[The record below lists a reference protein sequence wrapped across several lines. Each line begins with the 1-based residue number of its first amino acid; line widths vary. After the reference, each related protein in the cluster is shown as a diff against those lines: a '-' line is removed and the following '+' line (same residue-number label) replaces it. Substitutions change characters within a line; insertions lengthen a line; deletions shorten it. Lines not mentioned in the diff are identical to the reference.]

1 MIEKV
6 SVDNDMLYLKTS
18 DNKDFLFRSSKVA
31 SSTTSGSSP
40 SIKAWHEAI
49 QLQKSI
55 AYSRSRASSSS
66 DTRNRNASISG
77 SYVTP
82 TPTITHVIHDSNSS
96 VLATNVSYGT
106 TVVSSTLPDTE
117 TITILLSDGTK
128 VPPISIP
135 SSTKEVSKT
144 VSHPTLGGLSFD
156 ISYERQALRKTPSLV
171 EGLFSLPLLAFGIAH
186 GILTASD
193 HLEKLPVPIPST
205 ISELYP
211 TTLVLVV
218 MTHLFLA
225 PTVMRFSLCVTA
237 KLPGWDQEEVEAT
250 PKLSEEDLKADAVM
264 ASASASDA
272 ADQRTCLYIIANEF
286 RAALNED
293 TQDID
298 IEKLLVAASSFL
310 ELLRAQGPAM
320 ALGVKDFQGN
330 HKKANS
336 FYSKDKVAYSN
347 MKALLVGE
355 KDTGIH
361 KPGGVNKD
369 PSSAAG
375 LLWMRRSIAYQLT
388 FFQKHLNS
396 PDESFVQAAEKA
408 YAEEL
413 EPFHGWLLKK
423 IFGKVVSNVPTK
435 EDFEK
440 NVAPNISCNRSEVVT
455 ADLKHFVEKVG
466 PVIKVWKQIFA
477 DLDLEDVRKV

>member
-1 MIEKV
+1 
-6 SVDNDMLYLKTS
+6 
-18 DNKDFLFRSSKVA
+18 
-31 SSTTSGSSP
+31 
-40 SIKAWHEAI
+40 
-49 QLQKSI
+49 
-55 AYSRSRASSSS
+55 
-66 DTRNRNASISG
+66 
-77 SYVTP
+77 VTP

-96 VLATNVSYGT
+96 VLAADVSYGT
-106 TVVSSTLPDTE
+106 TVVSSAVPDTK
-117 TITILLSDGTK
+117 TITVLLSDGTK
-128 VPPISIP
+128 MPPIPIP

-144 VSHPTLGGLSFD
+144 VSHSTLGDLSFA
-156 ISYERQALRKTPSLV
+156 ISYERQALRKTPTLAQ
-171 EGLFSLPLLAFGIAH
+171 GLFSLPILAFGIAH
-186 GILTASD
+186 AILTASE
-193 HLEKLPVPIPST
+193 HLLEGLPVPIPRT

-225 PTVMRFSLCVTA
+225 PTVMKFSLCVTV
-237 KLPGWDQEEVEAT
+237 KLPGWNEEVEAT
-250 PKLSEEDLKADAVM
+250 PKLTEDDLKADAVM

-272 ADQRTCLYIIANEF
+272 ADQRTCLYKMADEF
-286 RAALNED
+286 SAALNED

-298 IEKLLVAASSFL
+298 INKLLLAASSFL

-330 HKKANS
+330 HKKAYS
-336 FYSKDKVAYSN
+336 FYSTDKVAYSN

-355 KDTGIH
+355 KATGIH

-375 LLWMRRSIAYQLT
+375 LLWMRRSIAYQLA
-388 FFQKHLNS
+388 FFEKHLNA
-396 PDESFVQAAEKA
+396 PNETFVQAAEKA
-408 YAEEL
+408 YAQEL

-423 IFGKVVSNVPTK
+423 IFGKVVSNVPSK
-435 EDFEK
+435 GDFEN

-455 ADLKHFVEKVG
+455 KDLKYFVEKVG